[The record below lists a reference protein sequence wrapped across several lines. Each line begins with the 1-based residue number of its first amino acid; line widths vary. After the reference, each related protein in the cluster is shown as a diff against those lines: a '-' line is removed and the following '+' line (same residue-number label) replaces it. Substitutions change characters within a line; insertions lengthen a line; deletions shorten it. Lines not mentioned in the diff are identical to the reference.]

1 MIPAGS
7 ANKPLRPRAST
18 GKLPVQPPPLDPLE
32 RLIPL
37 GLKIALFLFCV
48 LMLYQA
54 LDVFIYLTPRPQ
66 LPAPLSFIRMFIFLP
81 MHEGG
86 HMLFFWLGRT
96 MSILG
101 GSFWQIMFPFLS
113 FVIALRQGATVVGPF
128 ALFWTGINMMDVS
141 LYMRDAQH
149 RILPLLGGHKSGHD
163 WWNLFRTWDMMDSAE
178 TVADLTYFGGVFV
191 SGLSIMAGIGL
202 AIYCYFNP
210 PPKKQKFY
218 QDPKEQTQEPILKI
232 DEPQKWTEGTN

>member
-1 MIPAGS
+1 MTGPSPG
-7 ANKPLRPRAST
+7 NKPLQARTPVA
-18 GKLPVQPPPLDPLE
+18 KLSSQPVDPLE
-32 RLIPL
+32 RFVPL
-37 GLKIALFLFCV
+37 GLKIALFLFCI

-54 LDVFIYLTPRPQ
+54 LDVFIYLSPRPQ

-101 GSFWQIMFPFLS
+101 GSFWQIMFPLLS
-113 FVIALRQGATVVGPF
+113 FAIALRQHSTVVGPF

-141 LYMRDAQH
+141 LYMRDAPH

-163 WWNLFRTWDMMDSAE
+163 WWNLFRTWDMMESAE
-178 TVADLTYFGGVFV
+178 TIADLMYFGGVFV
-191 SGLSIMAGIGL
+191 SGISIMAGIGF
-202 AIYCYFNP
+202 AVYYYSNP
-210 PPKKQKFY
+210 PPMKQKFY
-218 QDPKEQTQEPILKI
+218 QDPKELTHEPISQSDLSTKATKGH
-232 DEPQKWTEGTN
+232 EW

>member
-1 MIPAGS
+1 MRTG
-7 ANKPLRPRAST
+7 KPLLQAQ
-18 GKLPVQPPPLDPLE
+18 PVDPLE

-66 LPAPLSFIRMFIFLP
+66 LLAPLSIIRMFIFLP

-113 FVIALRQGATVVGPF
+113 FVIALRQRATVVGPF

-163 WWNLFRTWDMMDSAE
+163 WWNLFRIWDMMDSAE

-191 SGLSIMAGIGL
+191 SGISIIAGIGF
-202 AIYCYFNP
+202 AVFYYYHP
-210 PPKKQKFY
+210 RSKKQKFY
-218 QDPKEQTQEPILKI
+218 QEAK
-232 DEPQKWTEGTN
+232 EGTQGIISTIE

>member
-1 MIPAGS
+1 MVPSPKNRPVRLPLPAAKIPA
-7 ANKPLRPRAST
+7 
-18 GKLPVQPPPLDPLE
+18 QPLDPLE
-32 RLIPL
+32 RFIPL
-37 GLKIALFLFCV
+37 GLKLALFLFCV

-101 GSFWQIMFPFLS
+101 GSFWQIMFPLLS
-113 FVIALRQGATVVGPF
+113 FAIALRQHSTVIGPF
-128 ALFWTGINMMDVS
+128 ALFWTGVNMMDVS
-141 LYMRDAQH
+141 LYMRDAPH

-178 TVADLTYFGGVFV
+178 TIADLMYFGGVFV
-191 SGLSIMAGIGL
+191 SGISIMAGIGF
-202 AIYCYFNP
+202 AGYYYINP
-210 PPKKQKFY
+210 PLKKQKFY
-218 QDPKEQTQEPILKI
+218 QDPKEGTLVTQQSLDINSK
-232 DEPQKWTEGTN
+232 